1 MKFSKKQDGPFALI
15 KSALSLV
22 KSLLDRETKS
32 FDIEPLFQVDQKDF
46 LHMLRVVLS
55 YPYHM
60 GLLVS

>member
-1 MKFSKKQDGPFALI
+1 MKFSKKQDGPFALS

-46 LHMLRVVLS
+46 VHMLRVVLS
-55 YPYHM
+55 YPYHR